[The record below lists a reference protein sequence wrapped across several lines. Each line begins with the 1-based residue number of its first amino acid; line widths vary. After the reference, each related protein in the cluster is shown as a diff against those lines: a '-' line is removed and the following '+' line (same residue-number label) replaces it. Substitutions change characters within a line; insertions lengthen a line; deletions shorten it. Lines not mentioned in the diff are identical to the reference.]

1 MNVEI
6 VKLDKELPTPKYAK
20 FGDAGMDV
28 YSRVEGVLQ
37 PGEQKIFGSGLKVAV
52 PYGFELQV
60 RPRSGLAAKHGVSVL
75 NTPGTVDHGYRGEL
89 GVILMNHSKEP
100 FEVKKGERIAQIVFE
115 SGKSNE
121 FITELR
127 LTHEKIQEQRNL
139 MTGEE
144 AAFFDAQLNSLS
156 TKFVRNRDGT
166 PEHEA
171 YARRV
176 LDEVNKRRTYEA
188 VAFVVADEL

>member
-28 YSRVEGVLQ
+28 YSREEGILGA
-37 PGEQKIFGSGLKVAV
+37 GEKKIFGSGLKVAV

-60 RPRSGLAAKHGVSVL
+60 RPRSGLAAKYGISVL

-100 FEVKKGERIAQIVFE
+100 FEVKKGERIAQIVFNKIE
-115 SGKSNE
+115 IVSLQEVAELSDTERGEGGFGSTGKN
-121 FITELR
+121 
-127 LTHEKIQEQRNL
+127 
-139 MTGEE
+139 
-144 AAFFDAQLNSLS
+144 
-156 TKFVRNRDGT
+156 
-166 PEHEA
+166 
-171 YARRV
+171 
-176 LDEVNKRRTYEA
+176 
-188 VAFVVADEL
+188 